1 MKSGKKYKNI
11 RQLQQLIKK
20 LTVNQCFYSVLK
32 LAIFILT
39 FLKIFD
45 IINIENKKG
54 GRKLFVNV
62 KFKNRNMEFTGKTYS
77 YELAADEEA
86 PKDGEIVRL
95 MDENYNYI
103 CNGTR
108 VKVENTS
115 KIPVGKVAE
124 YLRIRYVKASLDE

>member
-1 MKSGKKYKNI
+1 M
-11 RQLQQLIKK
+11 
-20 LTVNQCFYSVLK
+20 
-32 LAIFILT
+32 T
-39 FLKIFD
+39 FLKIFA

-77 YELAADEEA
+77 YELAADEET